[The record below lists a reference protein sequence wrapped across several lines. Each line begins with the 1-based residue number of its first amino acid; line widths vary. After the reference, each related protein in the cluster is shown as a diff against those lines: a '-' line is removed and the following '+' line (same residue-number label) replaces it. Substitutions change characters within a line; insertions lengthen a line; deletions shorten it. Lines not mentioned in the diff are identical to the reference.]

1 MGNFAQTLKQ
11 ALYEDTYIAKV
22 LRAYKRLVNDLPQT
36 ADSFFIN
43 HVIDRMFSI
52 FTNLLTDIE
61 KHGDIT
67 WILTYGSNSDWYGEA
82 VGIECEFYRHVGK
95 HEYEHCTSL
104 ILNCY
109 FESDHRVRY
118 GRVVM
123 FDEFRWLGKND
134 NLKEVQEVKKYLYIF
149 RNVLFE
155 IIKEIQPEMQ
165 FRKI

>member
-1 MGNFAQTLKQ
+1 MENFAQTLKQ
-11 ALYEDTYIAKV
+11 ALYEDTYFEM
-22 LRAYKRLVNDLPQT
+22 LLLHYKRMVIFLPKI
-36 ADSFFIN
+36 AISFFIN
-43 HVIDRMFSI
+43 DVMDRMFSI

-67 WILTYGSNSDWYGEA
+67 WVLTYGSNSDWYGEA
-82 VGIECEFYRHVGK
+82 VGIECKFYRHVGK

-109 FESDHRVRY
+109 FESDHKVRY

-123 FDEFRWLGKND
+123 FDEFRWLGEND
-134 NLKEVQEVKKYLYIF
+134 NLKEVQEMKKYLYIF

-165 FRKI
+165 FRRI